1 VTSDLKKGNDEESA
15 DCIVIWLLD
24 MDSAL
29 RERVDRARKEAEF
42 SKKKLQQQHEEEIE
56 EFEAAKKQLERK
68 VWQFALFIKRFFF
81 IFYTL

>member
-1 VTSDLKKGNDEESA
+1 M
-15 DCIVIWLLD
+15 VIGIWRLFIIYLSD

-29 RERVDRARKEAEF
+29 RERIDRARKEAEF

-68 VWQFALFIKRFFF
+68 VWQFTGEFV
-81 IFYTL
+81 